1 MESEIQIKV
10 IPATEEEKKLLLNFI
25 TKKSNEGFD
34 QEEEIDTYIFFK
46 DSLVAINKII
56 ITKKDYEKIYYN
68 TLMLPKSD
76 IYNLSLT
83 DLALTSTK
91 KEVPKTLSKSTITY
105 DNEMYEFIDNN
116 FQYVESNAILD
127 Y

>member
-1 MESEIQIKV
+1 
-10 IPATEEEKKLLLNFI
+10 
-25 TKKSNEGFD
+25 
-34 QEEEIDTYIFFK
+34 
-46 DSLVAINKII
+46 
-56 ITKKDYEKIYYN
+56 
-68 TLMLPKSD
+68 MLPKSD

-91 KEVPKTLSKSTITY
+91 QEVPKTLSKSTITY